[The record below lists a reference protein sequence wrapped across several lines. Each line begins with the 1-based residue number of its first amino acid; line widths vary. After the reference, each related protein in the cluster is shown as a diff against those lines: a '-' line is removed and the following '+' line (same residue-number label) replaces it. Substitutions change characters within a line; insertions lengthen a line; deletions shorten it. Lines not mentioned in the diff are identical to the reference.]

1 MKTAT
6 ILVLFSLAI
15 AAFSHPLSAGPE
27 AIEGESC
34 TPFIQVDCGEAEL
47 ISESE
52 TPAGDSFG

>member
-1 MKTAT
+1 MKTVSV
-6 ILVLFSLAI
+6 LVLFSLAI
-15 AAFSHPLSAGPE
+15 VALSDAGPE
-27 AIEGESC
+27 AVEGESC